1 MEVISSFLSMLW
13 RFMTP
18 ETIGRKES
26 TSYSEQKTEALGESC
41 HKGTE
46 LFIIVAMVVFFFFL
60 EED

>member
-1 MEVISSFLSMLW
+1 
-13 RFMTP
+13 MTP

-46 LFIIVAMVVFFFFL
+46 LFIIVAMVVFFFFYGGGL
-60 EED
+60 ILPEAIFLP